1 MKKVISLLI
10 LFALLLS
17 CKTTS
22 TPPVVKKV
30 ITDPDAATFYLIR
43 HAEKVDSDGLDPD
56 LSKAGK
62 ERVVRY
68 IDYFKTIK
76 LDSVYTT
83 NFKRT
88 FQTANPIALT
98 KGVEP
103 IIYNPNKIDFT
114 NFIKKHK
121 GQTVLIVGHSNTTP
135 KFVNKL
141 IGSMKYSQILEGNYE
156 NIYKVTI
163 TKEGTFD
170 ELLKNDVESN
180 SMKKK

>member
-1 MKKVISLLI
+1 MKKIIPLLI
-10 LFALLLS
+10 LFTLLLS
-17 CKTTS
+17 CKTT
-22 TPPVVKKV
+22 TTPVVEKV
-30 ITDPDAATFYLIR
+30 ITDPDATTFYLIR

-76 LDSVYTT
+76 LDSIYTT

-88 FQTANPIALT
+88 SQTANPIALT
-98 KGVEP
+98 KGIEP
-103 IIYNPNKIDFT
+103 IIYNPNKIDFI

-141 IGSMKYSQILEGNYE
+141 IGSMKYSQILEGNYA
-156 NIYKVTI
+156 NIYKVII

-170 ELLKNDVESN
+170 ELLKNDVEIN
-180 SMKKK
+180 SKKKK